1 MGPGLYRPHSAPY
14 SKETKSLLSVRCNE
28 VMEETMTIEDLEKRV
43 KMLEDKD
50 EIKELH
56 REYLFFI
63 SNLEIEKALDC
74 FTRDI
79 EVEVANYGI
88 CRGKDEVARFFR
100 EVIYQNVLQ
109 SRDGHFTGQ
118 PVITVSEEKAS
129 GHWMFYRFV
138 QDPSRRW
145 IQGRYDC
152 EYVKENGKWK
162 FSVLK
167 MRRPWPEFL
176 ADIPEDQDRTET
188 NEEHR

>member
-1 MGPGLYRPHSAPY
+1 
-14 SKETKSLLSVRCNE
+14 V
-28 VMEETMTIEDLEKRV
+28 TIEELERRV
-43 KMLEDKD
+43 KILEDKE

-56 REYLFFI
+56 REYLFWI
-63 SNLEIEKALDC
+63 SSLEIEKALDC
-74 FTRDI
+74 FARDI

-88 CRGKDEVARFFR
+88 RKGKDEVAGFFR

-118 PVITVSEEKAS
+118 PVITVSEKKAS

-145 IQGRYDC
+145 VQGRYDC
-152 EYVKENGKWK
+152 EYVKEDGKWK

-167 MRRPWPEFL
+167 MKRPWPEFL
-176 ADIPEDQDRTET
+176 GDTSKKQQGRTK
-188 NEEHR
+188 EEYK